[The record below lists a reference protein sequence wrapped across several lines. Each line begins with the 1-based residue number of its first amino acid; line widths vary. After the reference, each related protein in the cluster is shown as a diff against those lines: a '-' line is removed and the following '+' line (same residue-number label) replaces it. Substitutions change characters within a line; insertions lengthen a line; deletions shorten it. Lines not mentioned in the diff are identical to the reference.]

1 MRKKGM
7 CPFDVGAWVVYPAHG
22 VGHLDDIE
30 AFDID
35 GEKIEFFVISFKK
48 NKLVLKIPVE
58 KAVNAG
64 LRKTLSKEEMAS
76 VLDTLAQKKKKRRMM
91 WSKRAQEYEL
101 KINSGD
107 PVAIAEVLRDLYKEG
122 GDTAQSFSE
131 RQIFQNAMDRLARE
145 VAVLDEIEEEEAV
158 RKLEDILK
166 AA

>member
-1 MRKKGM
+1 MRKKDAS
-7 CPFDVGAWVVYPAHG
+7 PFDIGTWVVYPAHG

-30 AFDID
+30 VLDID

-48 NKLVLKIPVE
+48 NKLVLKIPVQ

-64 LRKTLSKEEMAS
+64 LRSILSKEEQAL
-76 VLDTLAQKKKKRRMM
+76 VFDTLVQKRKKRRMM
-91 WSKRAQEYEL
+91 WSKRAQEYEF

-145 VAVLDEIEEEEAV
+145 IAVLDEIEEEEAV
-158 RKLEDILK
+158 KKLESILK